1 MAGLEKPFFSGCD
14 PPKMGWVQKVA
25 VWFARLNKYR
35 IFEDYNLSVSFEKML
50 DPQFFISGIHSPFTR
65 PASPNTPSPVVLSS
79 GIDSPY
85 DVGSPEA
92 GLARNEIEHML
103 IKLQIHA
110 FSEQGIGNELDS
122 L

>member
-1 MAGLEKPFFSGCD
+1 
-14 PPKMGWVQKVA
+14 
-25 VWFARLNKYR
+25 
-35 IFEDYNLSVSFEKML
+35 ML
-50 DPQFFISGIHSPFTR
+50 DPQFFISRIHSPFTR
-65 PASPNTPSPVVLSS
+65 PASPNTPSHVVSSS
-79 GIDSPY
+79 GIESPY